1 MKTIIITDSNCDLN
15 EEYLNENMI
24 PVIPFRFNLNGKDYI
39 DDFGRSISHKE
50 FYDKLRKG
58 EMSTTAQITPFT
70 YEEVFKRYVLEGYSI
85 IYIGFSSKLSGS
97 FNNSLLAQK
106 SVLEELPSADITVID
121 SKSASIGQGM
131 LVCQSNDLLKQGK
144 TKYEIIEWIE
154 NTKRNVNNWFT
165 IDSLEHL
172 KRGGRIT
179 SANAAIGSLLSVKP
193 VLNMLNDGS
202 LNVEDKV
209 RGRKKSLR
217 FIYEEYKTR
226 VVNPEKQTIF
236 IAHGDCRED
245 AEYLKT
251 LVMNGTNPKKIEIN
265 QLGPIIGSHT
275 GPGAVGLTFI
285 GEKRE
290 V

>member
-24 PVIPFRFNLNGKDYI
+24 PVIPFHFNLNGKDYI

-131 LVCQSNDLLKQGK
+131 LVCQANDLLKQGK

-154 NTKRNVNNWFT
+154 NTKRNVNHWFT

-217 FIYEEYKTR
+217 FIYEEYKKR

-275 GPGAVGLTFI
+275 GPGAVVLTFI

>member
-24 PVIPFRFNLNGKDYI
+24 PVIPF
-39 DDFGRSISHKE
+39 H
-50 FYDKLRKG
+50 
-58 EMSTTAQITPFT
+58 
-70 YEEVFKRYVLEGYSI
+70 
-85 IYIGFSSKLSGS
+85 
-97 FNNSLLAQK
+97 
-106 SVLEELPSADITVID
+106 
-121 SKSASIGQGM
+121 
-131 LVCQSNDLLKQGK
+131 
-144 TKYEIIEWIE
+144 
-154 NTKRNVNNWFT
+154 
-165 IDSLEHL
+165 
-172 KRGGRIT
+172 
-179 SANAAIGSLLSVKP
+179 
-193 VLNMLNDGS
+193 LNMLNDGS

-217 FIYEEYKTR
+217 FIYEEYKKR

-275 GPGAVGLTFI
+275 GPGAVVLTFM

>member
-24 PVIPFRFNLNGKDYI
+24 PVIPFHFNLNGKDYI

-154 NTKRNVNNWFT
+154 NTKRNVNHWFT

-275 GPGAVGLTFI
+275 GPGAVVLTFI

>member
-58 EMSTTAQITPFT
+58 EMSTTSQITPFT

-154 NTKRNVNNWFT
+154 NTKRNVNHWFT

-275 GPGAVGLTFI
+275 GPGAVVLTFI

>member
-58 EMSTTAQITPFT
+58 EKSTTAQITPFT

-154 NTKRNVNNWFT
+154 NTKRNVNHWFT

-217 FIYEEYKTR
+217 FIYEKYKTR

-275 GPGAVGLTFI
+275 GPGAVVLTFI

>member
-154 NTKRNVNNWFT
+154 NTKRNVNHWFT

-275 GPGAVGLTFI
+275 GPGAVVLTFI

>member
-144 TKYEIIEWIE
+144 TKHEIIEWIE
-154 NTKRNVNNWFT
+154 NTKRNVNHWFT

-275 GPGAVGLTFI
+275 GPGAVVLTFI